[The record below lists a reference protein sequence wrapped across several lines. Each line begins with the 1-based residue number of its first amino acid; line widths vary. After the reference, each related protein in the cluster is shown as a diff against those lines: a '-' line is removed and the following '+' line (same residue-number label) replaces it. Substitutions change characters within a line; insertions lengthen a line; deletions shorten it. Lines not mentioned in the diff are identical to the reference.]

1 MAEERNT
8 HVKLAMAE
16 GLGLALVAYLTF
28 MVSMWA
34 FDQVTPGAA
43 ILGVAQ
49 WCGVGFLIVTVIA
62 FLNENYLMSATFGIL
77 GAFTSL
83 FPAMALAAM
92 APNGESFA
100 NGGMATLFVG
110 VLLLLLGFISVAQP
124 VRMVPVVLI
133 SAAIMFFFIGL
144 WWGDLGNDTYKMLTG
159 VFAFLTMLIALYL
172 VAAIGLLVIKG
183 KPVLP
188 LLIKG

>member
-1 MAEERNT
+1 MAEDRNM

-28 MVSMWA
+28 MVAMWA

-62 FLNENYLMSATFGIL
+62 FFNENYLMSATFGIL

-92 APNGESFA
+92 GGADSFA
-100 NGGMATLFVG
+100 NGGMATLFIG
-110 VLLLLLGFISVAQP
+110 VLLLLLGIISIAQP
-124 VRMVPVVLI
+124 VKMVPVVLI
-133 SAAIMFFFIGL
+133 VAAIMFFFIGL

-159 VFAFLTMLIALYL
+159 VFAMLTMLISLYL

-188 LLIKG
+188 LLISG

>member
-28 MVSMWA
+28 MVAMWA

-43 ILGVAQ
+43 ILGVAE
-49 WCGVGFLIVTVIA
+49 WCGVGFLIVTVVA

-77 GAFTSL
+77 GAFTLL

-92 APNGESFA
+92 GGADSFA

-110 VLLLLLGFISVAQP
+110 VLLLLLGLISIAQP
-124 VRMVPVVLI
+124 VKMVPVVLI
-133 SAAIMFFFIGL
+133 VAAIMFFFIGL
-144 WWGDLGNDTYKMLTG
+144 WWGDLSNDTYKMLTG
-159 VFAFLTMLIALYL
+159 VFAFLTMLISLYL

-183 KPVLP
+183 KPILP

>member
-1 MAEERNT
+1 MAEDRNM

-28 MVSMWA
+28 MVAMWA

-62 FLNENYLMSATFGIL
+62 FFNENYLMSATFGIL

-92 APNGESFA
+92 GGADSFA

-110 VLLLLLGFISVAQP
+110 VLLLLLGIISIAQP
-124 VRMVPVVLI
+124 VKMVPVVLI
-133 SAAIMFFFIGL
+133 VAAIMFFFIGL

-159 VFAFLTMLIALYL
+159 VFAMLTMLISLYL

-188 LLIKG
+188 LLISG